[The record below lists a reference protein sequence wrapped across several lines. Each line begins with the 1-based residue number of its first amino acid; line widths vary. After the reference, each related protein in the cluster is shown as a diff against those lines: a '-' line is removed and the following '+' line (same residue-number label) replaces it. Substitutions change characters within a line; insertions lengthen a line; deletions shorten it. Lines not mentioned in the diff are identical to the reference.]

1 MQKNSK
7 KPCNLTHALIEVVSR
22 CLRCLREC
30 VLCVLTQFSW
40 VQFFYLH
47 VVFFL
52 QIKSCISKCEVPLCP
67 NCSLICQLPW
77 NKFALFKTS
86 IWEEQTLL
94 TFTLILK
101 FSQENIQVLENRNT
115 CNRLGNKFSSWKF
128 VVNQSLIRWKM
139 LVKWAVTGLAV

>member
-1 MQKNSK
+1 MFKVFAWMCFVRSD
-7 KPCNLTHALIEVVSR
+7 S
-22 CLRCLREC
+22 
-30 VLCVLTQFSW
+30 
-40 VQFFYLH
+40 VQLGAIFLPSCS
-47 VVFFL
+47 FFL

-94 TFTLILK
+94 IFTLILK

-139 LVKWAVTGLAV
+139 LVKWAVTGLAVWFIL